1 VLNNNSGDGPI
12 DKSILCALSVSNLFI
27 GFGPLRKFRAR
38 SSDISFNV
46 TVSMNCWSFGFMGSL
61 WRSLTIQW
69 WGVGTLQDQLK
80 RFGVDT

>member
-1 VLNNNSGDGPI
+1 
-12 DKSILCALSVSNLFI
+12 
-27 GFGPLRKFRAR
+27 
-38 SSDISFNV
+38 
-46 TVSMNCWSFGFMGSL
+46 MGSL

>member
-1 VLNNNSGDGPI
+1 MGAAAKFPG
-12 DKSILCALSVSNLFI
+12 KF
-27 GFGPLRKFRAR
+27 FGHFLQ
-38 SSDISFNV
+38 NV